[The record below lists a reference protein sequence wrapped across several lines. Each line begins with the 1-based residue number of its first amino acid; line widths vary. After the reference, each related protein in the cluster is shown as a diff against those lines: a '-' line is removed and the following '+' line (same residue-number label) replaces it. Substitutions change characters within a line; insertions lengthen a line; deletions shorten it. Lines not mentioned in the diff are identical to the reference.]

1 MLSQNKNTRDY
12 MTENSRNELTE
23 DLFVH
28 IQHLVKNRGVDIQ
41 LTLTG
46 HALRLVF
53 ADGQR
58 ILINVDP
65 INNNVWLATRSGG
78 MEFTLHDGEWR
89 TADKNEL
96 LTHLQNTIELTIR
109 SHPLNARAPDP
120 SIEPTET
127 PVHIEFTATPP
138 SHWLRNSL
146 VIVLAT
152 FIGFLAAQRLLYP
165 QDRQP
170 IQTQSHA
177 ISQPQPNAPS
187 HCESGFP
194 ANGNISLFPDS
205 SLHTGTPNDPEISLN
220 NNHAHPLLL
229 IIAAPNTLKPLASV
243 MLHARQSAHIHLPT
257 GQYDILFSSGTTWCN
272 AQDGFSGG
280 YMLKFNQAIIV
291 QAGKPMQLS
300 MQSSG
305 ASPHDFQLFVK
316 TIEPQEVAPPP
327 PTFTG
332 DGSMEVQRH
341 ANGHFYLPGTIANA
355 PITFMVDTGA
365 SITSISSDL
374 ARQAGIH
381 NCKEVQFQTAN
392 GIAIGCVAL
401 VPKMTLGNFS
411 LENITIAVLPN
422 LETNLLG
429 ANVLRNF
436 QVSQSDSMMLLG
448 RK

>member
-1 MLSQNKNTRDY
+1 
-12 MTENSRNELTE
+12 MTENTHNELAGN
-23 DLFVH
+23 LFAR
-28 IQHLVKNRGVDIQ
+28 IQHIVNKRGVDIQ
-41 LTLTG
+41 QNLKG
-46 HALRLVF
+46 HALHLVF

-65 INNNVWLATRSGG
+65 SNNNVWLATRNGG
-78 MEFTLHDGEWR
+78 IEFFLQGGEWR
-89 TADKNEL
+89 TTDKTEL
-96 LTHLQNTIELTIR
+96 LAHLENTIELTIH
-109 SHPLNARAPDP
+109 SHPLNTRTPDQV
-120 SIEPTET
+120 IK
-127 PVHIEFTATPP
+127 PVVAQAHIETAPTPT

-146 VIVLAT
+146 VVVLAGL
-152 FIGFLAAQRLLYP
+152 IGFWGALRLLQP
-165 QDRQP
+165 QDRQS
-170 IQTQSHA
+170 IQTQSQVP
-177 ISQPQPNAPS
+177 SQTLSQSQTNTPS
-187 HCESGFP
+187 QCESAFP
-194 ANGNISLFPDS
+194 ENGKISLFPDS
-205 SLHTGTPNDPEISLN
+205 SLHTDIAGDPEITLN

-229 IIAAPNTLKPLASV
+229 IIATPNTLKPLASV
-243 MLHARQSAHIHLPT
+243 MLHARQSSHLHLPI

-272 AQDGFSGG
+272 AYDGFAGG
-280 YMLKFNQAIIV
+280 NMLKFNQAIIV
-291 QAGKPMQLS
+291 QAGKPMQLA

-305 ASPHDFQLFVK
+305 ASTYDFQLFVK
-316 TIEPQEVAPPP
+316 TIEPQEATPPP

-355 PITFMVDTGA
+355 PVTFMVDTGA
-365 SITSISSDL
+365 SITTVSSDI
-374 ARQAGIH
+374 ARQAGVH

-392 GIAIGCVAL
+392 GTAIGCVAL
-401 VPKMTLGNFS
+401 VPKMTIGNFS